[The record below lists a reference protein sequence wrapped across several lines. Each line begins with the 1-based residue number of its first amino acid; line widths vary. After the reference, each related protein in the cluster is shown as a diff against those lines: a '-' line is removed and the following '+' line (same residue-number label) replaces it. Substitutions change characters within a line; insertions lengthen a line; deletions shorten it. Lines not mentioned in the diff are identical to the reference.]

1 MEKLLDVGTAV
12 LLLAATV
19 IGYRRG
25 LLRSLAG
32 VVVLVAALF
41 AASWV
46 AGHLAPVLTGW
57 VQPLVQSAV
66 WQKLQG
72 GAADLNDLPES
83 LRGAAQGLVD
93 AGASAAVNAVRS
105 AIYPVIHTVLYI
117 VSFILARAL
126 LGLLARPILR
136 ACEGV
141 PVLGGLNSLLGA
153 LLGALGGLLALYALL
168 WVLQATRLLKPE
180 LISQTKLLAFFAGHS
195 LVELF
200 NRMVGFGASVQG
212 YIGRVTD

>member
-1 MEKLLDVGTAV
+1 M
-12 LLLAATV
+12 
-19 IGYRRG
+19 
-25 LLRSLAG
+25 
-32 VVVLVAALF
+32 
-41 AASWV
+41 
-46 AGHLAPVLTGW
+46 
-57 VQPLVQSAV
+57 
-66 WQKLQG
+66 
-72 GAADLNDLPES
+72 
-83 LRGAAQGLVD
+83 D

-136 ACEGV
+136 ACEEV

-180 LISQTKLLAFFAGHS
+180 LIAQTKLLAFFAGHS